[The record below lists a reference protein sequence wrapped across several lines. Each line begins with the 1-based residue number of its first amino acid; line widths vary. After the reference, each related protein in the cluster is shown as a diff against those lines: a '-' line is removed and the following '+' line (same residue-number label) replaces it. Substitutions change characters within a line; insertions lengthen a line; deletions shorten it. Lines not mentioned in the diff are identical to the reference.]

1 MAQCHSG
8 RFPKTPGKGGGNLM
22 QLRSIK
28 PRTREALTGYALV
41 SLQMIGF
48 IFFVLLPLIMVF
60 VYSLHNKNMLFG
72 TNIFSGLENYKKL
85 AADALF
91 SKTLANTLVFSLCL
105 VPANLILS
113 LGLAM
118 YIGGRSF
125 GSGLIKT
132 VVILP
137 VITSGVA
144 WAIVWKY
151 LLQGGDAGPINWALA
166 QLGIQGPNW
175 LKEEGWAMFAVV
187 FNRVL
192 KNLGTNVLIF
202 TGAVMNMPGELVEA
216 ARMDGAGGLKLF
228 FKIKL
233 PLLMPTVLMVSVVTM
248 IGAMRVFDT
257 IRLMTDGGPQ
267 GSTMVLV
274 YYIYHQAFRSFNTG
288 YASAISVV
296 LFGIVLALTILQWAL
311 RKKVSFHES

>member
-1 MAQCHSG
+1 
-8 RFPKTPGKGGGNLM
+8 M
-22 QLRSIK
+22 QLSKLR
-28 PRTREALTGYALV
+28 PRTREAMTGYAFV
-41 SLQMIGF
+41 SLQVIGF
-48 IFFVLLPLIMVF
+48 VFFVLIPLIMVF
-60 VYSLHNKNMLFG
+60 VYSLYNKNMMFG
-72 TNIFSGLENYKKL
+72 TNIFTGLGNYQKL
-85 AADALF
+85 LTDPLF
-91 SKTLANTLVFSLCL
+91 SKTLVNTLVFSLCL

-118 YIGGRSF
+118 YIGGKGF
-125 GSGLIKT
+125 GSKMVKT

-151 LLQGGDAGPINWALA
+151 LLQGGDAGPINAFLSM
-166 QLGIQGPNW
+166 LGIQGPNW

-187 FNRVL
+187 LNRVL

-202 TGAVMNMPGELVEA
+202 TGAVMNMPGELIEA
-216 ARMDGAGGLKLF
+216 ARMDGAGGFKLF

-267 GSTMVLV
+267 GSTMVMV

-296 LFGIVLALTILQWAL
+296 LFLIVLALTVIQWVL